1 MGTER
6 STEFD
11 APCLCGAGTFHID
24 DCSPDHGWPT
34 ATPQW
39 YEASIRCPK
48 CSHLYELQQRGKR
61 FVLIER
67 VEIEAALSRRDAA
80 SAAGQA
86 LMGRQE
92 VTEALVKYA
101 SYIDGLPSK
110 AAILRQL
117 VADGFSPGSIATFRK
132 RWRGASNF
140 LHIWAHPGHLP
151 AVFSAVGL
159 SIDELRVSLHE
170 YDLMVAA
177 ASVEPQPFGRP
188 VYESR
193 RGQ

>member
-67 VEIEAALSRRDAA
+67 VEIDAAVSRRDAA

-117 VADGFSPGSIATFRK
+117 VADGFSPGR
-132 RWRGASNF
+132 
-140 LHIWAHPGHLP
+140 
-151 AVFSAVGL
+151 
-159 SIDELRVSLHE
+159 
-170 YDLMVAA
+170 
-177 ASVEPQPFGRP
+177 
-188 VYESR
+188 SR
-193 RGQ
+193 RFESVGAERVISSISGRTLVTSLLSFPPSGFPSMN